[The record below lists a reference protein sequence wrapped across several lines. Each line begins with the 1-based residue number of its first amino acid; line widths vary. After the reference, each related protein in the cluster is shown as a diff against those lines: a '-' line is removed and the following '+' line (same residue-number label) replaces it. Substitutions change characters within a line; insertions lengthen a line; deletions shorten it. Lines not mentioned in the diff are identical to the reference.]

1 MIIQLTVAYV
11 GFGGNIG
18 DGEYFYSYSPN
29 TVIVNGKDEP
39 LEFVFSDATSDEF
52 AMLEILTSD
61 SFNQFEVTEKA
72 PNGRSI
78 TAVDSNS
85 HSQLTMLAIMVFDKK
100 RKKQISCDP
109 QILNVPD

>member
-29 TVIVNGKDEP
+29 TVLVNAKEEA
-39 LEFVFSDATSDEF
+39 LQFVFSEATSESF
-52 AMLEILTSD
+52 EMLEVLTSD
-61 SFNQFEVTEKA
+61 AFNQFKVTDRA
-72 PNGRSI
+72 SDGRSI
-78 TAVDSNS
+78 TVNDSNT
-85 HSQLTMLAIMVFDKK
+85 HSQLTMLAIIVNDKS
-100 RKKQISCDP
+100 RNKQISCDP